1 MAEESNDD
9 VYSDLVGFLKSDR
22 ADLRLAASEAAIA
35 VTDGEG
41 MANLIAHGVIAPLCR
56 LSSISHE
63 ASGPNALA
71 ALVHLSSSGTG
82 SAQQCVE
89 DILEYKGV
97 SRMTEIGLSNAGSS
111 SRNSKARSGYGG
123 GDSAV
128 EMEWRKRVNY
138 AMALFANITR
148 MERGAIELSGFR
160 MPVEAIPSSNTT
172 TTTVNASN
180 GVEEDELGGGGG
192 DEKTNEED
200 DISSSLLPSKPTLDL
215 LTARFLSTVYCHVAA
230 DAGSSTVTPTITPTT
245 PTTTAEELASNH
257 DDPYQ
262 NFAAVLMNATQVEQG
277 RQFVMKLHH
286 PPKSSPNTKP
296 ISILQTILP
305 QLRSPNPLRR
315 RGIAG
320 TIKNCCFDR
329 DASWYL
335 LHELKIVTHLLYPLA
350 GPEELDVDD
359 KSGLDPDLWLEGPDK
374 VREDDRVTRLLL
386 VEALL
391 LLCASGRRGR
401 EELRLQRVYVIL
413 KFADMVEECE
423 EVNDRI
429 EECVQF
435 LRRDE
440 EGTQEG
446 SSDVFVDDAY
456 TGNKKLLALPA
467 PSAADE
473 IRSSTDEEEYD
484 DVD

>member
-1 MAEESNDD
+1 MAEESND
-9 VYSDLVGFLKSDR
+9 VYSELVGFLKSDR
-22 ADLRLAASEAAIA
+22 ADLRLTASEAAMG

-41 MANLIAHGVIAPLCR
+41 MANLIANGVIAPLCR

-63 ASGPNALA
+63 TSGTNALA
-71 ALVHLSSSGTG
+71 TLVHLSSSGTG

-89 DILEYKGV
+89 DILDYKGV
-97 SRMTEIGLSNAGSS
+97 SRMTEIALSNAGSS
-111 SRNSKARSGYGG
+111 SRNRKASIGGGYGG

-160 MPVEAIPSSNTT
+160 MPVEAIPSSTA
-172 TTTVNASN
+172 VNASN
-180 GVEEDELGGGGG
+180 GVEEDELGGGG

-200 DISSSLLPSKPTLDL
+200 DVSSSLLPSKPTLDL
-215 LTARFLSTVYCHVAA
+215 LTARFLSTVYRHVAA
-230 DAGSSTVTPTITPTT
+230 DTGSSTVTTPP
-245 PTTTAEELASNH
+245 PTTTAEELAANH

-286 PPKSSPNTKP
+286 PPKSSPKNTKP

-374 VREDDRVTRLLL
+374 VREVDQVTRLLL

-440 EGTQEG
+440 EGTQDG
-446 SSDVFVDDAY
+446 SSDVFVEEAY
-456 TGNKKLLALPA
+456 TGSKKLLALPA
-467 PSAADE
+467 PSAADA
-473 IRSSTDEEEYD
+473 IRSSRDEEEYD